1 MNVIVVI
8 IAVFIR
14 RMHSANPVIPL
25 LFLSAVRVLSLCLS
39 AQRPGLGTLPR
50 WGTPLQS
57 RV

>member
-14 RMHSANPVIPL
+14 RMHSANPLIPL
-25 LFLSAVRVLSLCLS
+25 LFPSAVRVLSSVCKLS
-39 AQRPGLGTLPR
+39 AQDWAPC
-50 WGTPLQS
+50 LQS